1 MVQMA
6 IKSFVSVRAVREL
19 LSKVMPERKYIDR
32 HMINNVRIELENTDI
47 ETDPKYVDTSF
58 VSTYRDTSDNYIEG

>member
-19 LSKVMPERKYIDR
+19 LSKAMPERKYIDR
-32 HMINNVRIELENTDI
+32 HMINNVRIE
-47 ETDPKYVDTSF
+47 
-58 VSTYRDTSDNYIEG
+58 